1 MTKEEIEDI
10 VMDIMIEDGPDAHTD
25 GSDVIT
31 NFILELVNGKGKEW
45 ALKYRN
51 DKGIDEC

>member
-10 VMDIMIEDGPDAHTD
+10 VMYIMIEDGPDAHTD

-51 DKGIDEC
+51 DKGIY